1 MLAILRW
8 KRLIVPNEV
17 VFHMKTLHVT
27 DRKKWRQWLR
37 QHYKTE
43 KEIWLVYAKKG
54 TGKPRIEYNDA
65 VEEAL
70 CFGWIDSTVRT
81 IDEKKYAQRF
91 TPRKP
96 NSKYSPANKERLRSL
111 LKKKKVIKEVRDT
124 LGDLDDE
131 KFVIADDILAELKS
145 NREAWKYFR
154 KFSDAYKRIRIGF
167 IEGARKR
174 PAEFKKRL
182 AYFIRMTEKNK
193 QFGFG
198 GIEKHY

>member
-1 MLAILRW
+1 M
-8 KRLIVPNEV
+8 N
-17 VFHMKTLHVT
+17 TLYVS
-27 DRKKWRQWLR
+27 DRKKWRAWLR
-37 QHYKTE
+37 KNYKTAT
-43 KEIWLVYAKKG
+43 EIWLVYYKKG

-81 IDEKKYAQRF
+81 IDGERFAQRF
-91 TPRKP
+91 SPRKS
-96 NSKYSPANKERLRSL
+96 NSKYSPANKERLHFL
-111 LKKKKVIKEVRDT
+111 LKKKQVIKEVRET
-124 LGDLDDE
+124 LGDLSRE
-131 KFVIADDILAELKS
+131 ELVIPEDILDQIKS
-145 NREAWKYFR
+145 NKEAWKHFQ
-154 KFSDAYKRIRIGF
+154 KFSPAYKRIRIGF

-182 AYFIRMTEKNK
+182 NYFIKMTEQNK